1 MEKETALQRL
11 SQIHGEKCWPSV
23 DKVSPCEKACP
34 IRTDVPSYVIA
45 IAQGKFKEALEIIR
59 ETNPFPSICGR
70 VCHHPCEAECNRAL
84 LDEPIAIRDL
94 KRFVADFVMEDNSRV
109 APIQRT
115 KKERVAVIGSGPAGL
130 TAAYDLVREGYGVT
144 VYEALPVAGGMLYA
158 GIPEFILPREVI
170 EKEIGYIRD
179 LGVEIKVNIQIGRDL
194 ALEDLWKKGYKAILL
209 ATGAQKTVLLPIP
222 GSDLKNV
229 SYALPLLKQVNLGG
243 KVPLRGKV
251 LVVGGGGVAI
261 DAARVIK
268 RLNADEVHLAC
279 LESRKDMP
287 ADSWVIEAAEREGVR
302 VHTSLAPQRFAE
314 NGGKRIK
321 VEFRR
326 VASTQVD
333 SEGRISWTLMEGAGS
348 EYAMAVDRV
357 VVAIGQVPD
366 SSYVGGNGLKVSK
379 RGTFVVDAQTLAA
392 TRPGVFVAGDA
403 GMMEGTVTDAM
414 ASGQKAAQSIHRY
427 LQGKDLAGGFVN
439 PEKEVLKID
448 PQMVAPWLIHK
459 GRWAMPAL
467 SPKDAVRTFEEVE
480 VGYTRAAAVEEAK
493 RCLNCRMCANC
504 IYGRNQICF
513 ETGIRLL

>member
-1 MEKETALQRL
+1 MEERDRLKFL
-11 SQIHGEKCWPSV
+11 SQIHGEKCWPAV
-23 DKVSPCEKACP
+23 DKISPCEKACP

-45 IAQGKFKEALEIIR
+45 IAQGKFREALEVIR

-70 VCHHPCEAECNRAL
+70 VCHHPCETDCNRAF

-94 KRFVADFVMEDNSRV
+94 KRFVADLAMKDNPKV
-109 APIQRT
+109 APAPRT
-115 KKERVAVIGSGPAGL
+115 KKERVAIIGSGPAGL

-179 LGVEIKVNIQIGRDL
+179 LGVEIKTDIQIGRDL
-194 ALEDLWKKGYKAILL
+194 TLEDLWKKGFKAVLL
-209 ATGAQKTVLLPIP
+209 ATGAQKTVQLPIP
-222 GSDLKNV
+222 GSDSKNV
-229 SYALPLLKQVNLGG
+229 SYALPLLREVNLGE
-243 KVPLRGKV
+243 KVPVRGKI

-261 DAARVIK
+261 DAARVMK

-287 ADSWVIEAAEREGVR
+287 ADSWVIEAAEKEGVKI
-302 VHTSLAPQRFAE
+302 HTSLAPQRFME
-314 NGGKRIK
+314 NGQKRIK
-321 VEFRR
+321 VELRR

-333 SEGRISWTLMEGAGS
+333 SEGRISWTLMQGAGS
-348 EYAMAVDRV
+348 EYAMEVDRV

-366 SSYVGGNGLKVSK
+366 SSYVGGNGFKVGK
-379 RGTFVVDAQTLAA
+379 RGTFVVDGQTLA
-392 TRPGVFVAGDA
+392 TTQPGVFVAGDA
-403 GMMEGTVTDAM
+403 GTMEGTVTDAM
-414 ASGQKAAQSIHRY
+414 ASGQKAAKSIHRY
-427 LQGKDLAGGFVN
+427 LQGKDLVEGVA
-439 PEKEVLKID
+439 PEKEVLTID
-448 PQMVAPWLIHK
+448 PKMVAPWLIHK

-504 IYGRNQICF
+504 IYGCNQICF
-513 ETGIRLL
+513 ETGTRLL